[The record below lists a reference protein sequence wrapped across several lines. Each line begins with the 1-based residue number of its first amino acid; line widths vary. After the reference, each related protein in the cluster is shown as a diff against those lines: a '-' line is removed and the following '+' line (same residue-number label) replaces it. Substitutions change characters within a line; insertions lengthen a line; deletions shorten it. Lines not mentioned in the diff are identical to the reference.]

1 MECKEQYIDRIV
13 ELMKQCN
20 DIPLLNLI
28 EKLLRKSI

>member
-1 MECKEQYIDRIV
+1 MSDKEQYIEQIV

-28 EKLLRKSI
+28 VKLLRKSI